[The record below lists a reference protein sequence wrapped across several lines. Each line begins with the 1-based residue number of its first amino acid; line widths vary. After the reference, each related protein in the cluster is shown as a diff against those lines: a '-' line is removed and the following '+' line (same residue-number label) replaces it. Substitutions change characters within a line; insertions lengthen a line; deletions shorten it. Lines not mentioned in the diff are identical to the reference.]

1 MSLIKINNILVKRC
15 KYGYGVFANKNIN
28 KGDLIERGLMV
39 PINID
44 GNYNTHVFSWGKQW
58 TFGSGCS
65 TFYNTSLNP
74 NCIMNRYY
82 DKYKYDIFAI
92 KDINAG
98 EELTHK
104 YISLEWR
111 EAFKGLKDIN

>member
-1 MSLIKINNILVKRC
+1 
-15 KYGYGVFANKNIN
+15 
-28 KGDLIERGLMV
+28 
-39 PINID
+39 
-44 GNYNTHVFSWGKQW
+44 
-58 TFGSGCS
+58 
-65 TFYNTSLNP
+65 
-74 NCIMNRYY
+74 MNRYY

-111 EAFKGLKDIN
+111 